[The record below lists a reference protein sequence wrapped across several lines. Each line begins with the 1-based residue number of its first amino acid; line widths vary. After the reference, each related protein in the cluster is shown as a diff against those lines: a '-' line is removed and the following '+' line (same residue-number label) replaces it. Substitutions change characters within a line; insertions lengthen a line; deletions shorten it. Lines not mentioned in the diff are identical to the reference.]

1 MEHPSPYIDDIT
13 SFDKYIS
20 VTVKLDNENIIGGNI
35 ATLKW
40 RATDANGFTIGRAHN
55 NPLLDTRDYE
65 VDLYDGLTDGYFS
78 NIISENLYYQLDS
91 QGHQNLV
98 MSGIVDYKIDG
109 STVTNE
115 YGFTWNHSNIPKKT
129 IKGCE
134 FLIEFK
140 YQKITWVDIKYINQ
154 AIPIEL
160 DEYALANYIADN
172 PGLAL
177 WVPYTL
183 KNRNIIISKLK
194 KVLDENS

>member
-115 YGFTWNHSNIPKKT
+115 YGFT
-129 IKGCE
+129 
-134 FLIEFK
+134 
-140 YQKITWVDIKYINQ
+140 
-154 AIPIEL
+154 
-160 DEYALANYIADN
+160 
-172 PGLAL
+172 
-177 WVPYTL
+177 
-183 KNRNIIISKLK
+183 
-194 KVLDENS
+194 

>member
-1 MEHPSPYIDDIT
+1 M
-13 SFDKYIS
+13 
-20 VTVKLDNENIIGGNI
+20 
-35 ATLKW
+35 
-40 RATDANGFTIGRAHN
+40 
-55 NPLLDTRDYE
+55 
-65 VDLYDGLTDGYFS
+65 
-78 NIISENLYYQLDS
+78 
-91 QGHQNLV
+91 
-98 MSGIVDYKIDG
+98 
-109 STVTNE
+109 
-115 YGFTWNHSNIPKKT
+115 
-129 IKGCE
+129 
-134 FLIEFK
+134 IEFK